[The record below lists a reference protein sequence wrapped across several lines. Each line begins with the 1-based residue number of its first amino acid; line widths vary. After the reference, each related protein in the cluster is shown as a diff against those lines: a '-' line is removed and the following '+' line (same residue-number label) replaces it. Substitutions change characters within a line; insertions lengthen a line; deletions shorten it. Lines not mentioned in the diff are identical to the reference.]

1 MLVLAFLLPMFLG
14 AALLF
19 LIEPMIA
26 KMMLPMLG
34 GSAGVWNTCLVFFQA
49 TLLAGYFYAYAIE
62 RWLKRRLQIALHLA
76 LVVTPLAIVGL
87 LPLHLPADW
96 VPPTQSSPVF
106 WIFGLLLVSV
116 GLPFFILS
124 STAPLI
130 QRWFAESAHKG
141 ASDPYFLYAAG
152 NAGSLCGLLAYPVLL
167 EPLLRLHTHAVLWSY
182 GYLFYVFAIGI
193 CALIVWKSPNGREHL
208 TSVEIEQ
215 PAAGDT
221 WKERLRWIA
230 LAFVPSSLMLGV
242 TTALTTD
249 VPAIPLLWVLSL
261 AIYLV
266 SFILVFAKRP
276 PISHAWMIQREPFL
290 ILAGLIPTV
299 AQSKLSFPILLAL
312 YLAVLFGVAM
322 VCHGELAA
330 TRPAVRRLTEFY
342 LCISIGG
349 VLGGL
354 FNALLAPL
362 IFRTV
367 LELPLALIL
376 AAVLRPTVESKL
388 LTVSGAVWA
397 KRKDWLLPLALGLC
411 MIVVIVGLAHAGIR
425 PSRASNIL
433 IFGYSLL
440 WCLSFAKRR
449 FRFVLGLAAVVFA
462 SFFYSGPLGHVIHTE
477 RSFFGISR
485 VAHDSAGKFHMLIHG
500 GTVHGM
506 QHLDSALSREPL
518 IYYTRSG
525 PAGQIFR
532 AVQTSTP
539 QGNWAIVGLGAGTMA
554 CYLQPGQTLTYYEI
568 DPHVAS
574 IAGDARYFSFLR
586 QCAPQADIVLGDAR
600 LKLRDAPDAH
610 YGLIVLD
617 AFSGDSIPM
626 HLVTREALALYQRKL
641 APHGII
647 AFHIS
652 NIYMNLGP
660 TLDTLARD
668 AHLACLIEND
678 VDVSQA
684 QIDAGKFPS
693 IWVVMARN
701 ESDLT
706 LLRSEHDGSASWV
719 PIPAHPARR
728 VWTDDYSNLLSAI
741 RWN

>member
-1 MLVLAFLLPMFLG
+1 MLVLAFVLPMFLG

-19 LIEPMIA
+19 LVEPMIA

-49 TLLAGYFYAYAIE
+49 MLLGGYFYAYAIE
-62 RWLKRRLQIALHLA
+62 RWLRRRAQIALHMA
-76 LVVTPLAIVGL
+76 LVLTPLAVIGL
-87 LPLHLPADW
+87 LPLHLPSGW
-96 VPPTQSSPVF
+96 VPPTQSNPVF

-167 EPLLRLHTHAVLWSY
+167 EPLLRLHTHAVLWSC
-182 GYLFYVFAIGI
+182 GYLFYVLSIGI
-193 CALIVWKSPNGREHL
+193 CALIVWRSPAVSEPA
-208 TSVEIEQ
+208 TSAEIEQ
-215 PAAGDT
+215 PAAGDM
-221 WKERLRWIA
+221 WKERFHWIA

-261 AIYLV
+261 AIYLI

-276 PISHAWMIQREPFL
+276 PISHAWMIRREPFL

-322 VCHGELAA
+322 VCHGELAE

-376 AAVLRPTVESKL
+376 AALLRPDVDAKPLAGSA
-388 LTVSGAVWA
+388 AVWG
-397 KRKDWLLPLALGLC
+397 KRKDWLLPIALGLC
-411 MIVVIVGLAHAGIR
+411 MIAVILGLARAGIR
-425 PSRASNIL
+425 PSRTSNIL

-449 FRFVLGLAAVVFA
+449 VRFVCGLTAVVLA

-485 VAHDSAGKFHMLIHG
+485 VTGDSDGKFHMLIHG
-500 GTVHGM
+500 GTIHGM
-506 QHLDSALSREPL
+506 QHLDSALSSEPL

-525 PAGQIFR
+525 PAGQISR
-532 AVQTSTP
+532 AAQTSMP

-568 DPHVAS
+568 DPDVAS
-574 IAGDARYFSFLR
+574 LAGDPRYFSFLR
-586 QCAPQADIVLGDAR
+586 QCAPESEIVLGDAR
-600 LKLRDAPDAH
+600 LKLRDAPDGH

-626 HLVTREALALYQRKL
+626 HLITREALALYLRKL

-652 NIYMNLGP
+652 NIYMDLGP
-660 TLDTLARD
+660 TLETLARD
-668 AHLACLIEND
+668 AHLASLIEND
-678 VDVSQA
+678 VDVPQA

-693 IWVVMARN
+693 IWVVMARDQA
-701 ESDLT
+701 DLT
-706 LLRSEHDGSASWV
+706 LLHSEHDAAATWV
-719 PIPAHPARR
+719 PIPAHPASRL
-728 VWTDDYSNLLSAI
+728 WTDDYSNLLSAI

>member
-62 RWLKRRLQIALHLA
+62 RWLRRRLQIALHMA

-87 LPLHLPADW
+87 LPLHLPAGW

-130 QRWFAESAHKG
+130 QRWFSESAHRG

-152 NAGSLCGLLAYPVLL
+152 NTGSLCGLLAYPVLL

-182 GYLFYVFAIGI
+182 GYLLYVLAIGI
-193 CALIVWKSPNGREHL
+193 CALIVWISPNGSERL
-208 TSVEIEQ
+208 TSIEIEQ
-215 PAAGDT
+215 PAAGDM
-221 WKERLRWIA
+221 WKERLRWIG

-322 VCHGELAA
+322 VCHGELAR

-388 LTVSGAVWA
+388 LTASAAVWA
-397 KRKDWLLPLALGLC
+397 KRKDWLLPIALGLC
-411 MIVVIVGLAHAGIR
+411 MVVVIVGLAHAGIR

-449 FRFVLGLAAVVFA
+449 FRFVLGLTAVVFA

-485 VAHDSAGKFHMLIHG
+485 VAHDSAGEFHMLIHG

-626 HLVTREALALYQRKL
+626 HLVTREALALYLRKL

-668 AHLACLIEND
+668 AHLACFIEND
-678 VDVSQA
+678 VDVLQA

>member
-1 MLVLAFLLPMFLG
+1 MLVLAFALSAFLG

-19 LIEPMIA
+19 LVEPMIA

-34 GSAGVWNTCLVFFQA
+34 GSAGVWSTCLVFFQA
-49 TLLAGYFYAYAIE
+49 MLLAGYFYAYAIE
-62 RWLKRRLQIALHLA
+62 RWLGRRLQIAVHMA
-76 LVVTPLAIVGL
+76 LVVMPLAIVGL
-87 LPLHLPADW
+87 LPLHLPLGW
-96 VPPTQSSPVF
+96 VPPTQSNPVF
-106 WIFGLLLVSV
+106 WIFALLLVSV

-124 STAPLI
+124 STAPLM
-130 QRWFAESAHKG
+130 QRWFAESTHHG

-167 EPLLRLHTHAVLWSY
+167 EPLLRLHNHAIFWSC
-182 GYLFYVFAIGI
+182 GYVFYVLAIGI
-193 CALIVWKSPNGREHL
+193 CALTVWKSPHRSERP
-208 TSVEIEQ
+208 TSTSPEQ
-215 PAAGDT
+215 PGT
-221 WKERLRWIA
+221 VGVWKERLRWIA

-261 AIYLV
+261 AIYLI

-276 PISHAWMIQREPFL
+276 PISHAWMIKREPFL

-299 AQSKLSFPILLAL
+299 AQTKLSFPVLLAL

-322 VCHGELAA
+322 VCHGELAR
-330 TRPAVRRLTEFY
+330 TRPVVHRLTEFY

-376 AAVLRPTVESKL
+376 AALLRPSVDAKV
-388 LTVSGAVWA
+388 LTGSAATWA
-397 KRKDWLLPLALGLC
+397 KRKDWLLPAALGLC
-411 MIVVIVGLAHAGIR
+411 MVAVILGLAHLGIQ

-449 FRFVLGLAAVVFA
+449 FRFVAGLAAVVLA
-462 SFFYSGPLGHVIHTE
+462 SYSYAGPLGHVIHSE

-485 VAHDSAGKFHMLIHG
+485 VTSDPAGKFHMLFHG

-506 QHLDSALSREPL
+506 QSLDPAASREPL
-518 IYYTRSG
+518 VYFTRSG

-532 AVQTSTP
+532 AVQTSMP
-539 QGNWAIVGLGAGTMA
+539 HGNWAIVGLGAGTTA

-574 IAGDARYFSFLR
+574 IAENPRYFSFLR

-600 LKLRDAPDAH
+600 LKLRDAPEAQ
-610 YGLIVLD
+610 YGLIILD

-626 HLVTREALALYQRKL
+626 HLITREALAMYQRKL
-641 APHGII
+641 AAHGIV

-652 NIYMNLGP
+652 NIYLDLGP
-660 TLDTLARD
+660 TLDALAKD
-668 AHLACLIEND
+668 AHLACMIEND
-678 VDVSQA
+678 VDVPQA

-701 ESDLT
+701 QADLA
-706 LLRSEHDGSASWV
+706 LLASEHDAGASWV
-719 PIPAHPARR
+719 PIPAQRAVRL
-728 VWTDDYSNLLSAI
+728 WTDDYSNLLSAI
-741 RWN
+741 KWN

>member
-1 MLVLAFLLPMFLG
+1 MLVLAFVLPMFLG

-19 LIEPMIA
+19 LVEPMIA

-49 TLLAGYFYAYAIE
+49 MLLGGYFYAYTIE
-62 RWLKRRLQIALHLA
+62 RCLRRRTQIALHMA
-76 LVVTPLAIVGL
+76 LVLTPLAIVGL
-87 LPLHLPADW
+87 LPLHLPSGWA
-96 VPPTQSSPVF
+96 PPTQSNPVF

-124 STAPLI
+124 STAPLM

-141 ASDPYFLYAAG
+141 ASDPYFFMLPVMPVAFAACWHIRCCLSPCC
-152 NAGSLCGLLAYPVLL
+152 AFTLT
-167 EPLLRLHTHAVLWSY
+167 RSY
-182 GYLFYVFAIGI
+182 GATATSFYVLAIGI
-193 CALIVWKSPNGREHL
+193 CAVIVWRSPAVSEPR
-208 TSVEIEQ
+208 TSAEIVQ
-215 PAAGDT
+215 PATGDM
-221 WKERLRWIA
+221 WKERFHWIA

-261 AIYLV
+261 AIYLI

-276 PISHAWMIQREPFL
+276 PISHAWMIRREPFL

-322 VCHGELAA
+322 VCHGELAK

-376 AAVLRPTVESKL
+376 AALLRPDVETKPLAGSA
-388 LTVSGAVWA
+388 AVWA
-397 KRKDWLLPLALGLC
+397 KRKDWLLPIALGLC
-411 MIVVIVGLAHAGIR
+411 MVAVIVGLERAGIR
-425 PSRASNIL
+425 PSRTSNIL

-449 FRFVLGLAAVVFA
+449 VRFVWGLTAVVLA
-462 SFFYSGPLGHVIHTE
+462 SFFYSGPLGHVLHTE

-485 VAHDSAGKFHMLIHG
+485 VTGDSDGKFHMLIHG
-500 GTVHGM
+500 GTIHGM
-506 QHLDSALSREPL
+506 QHLDSALSSEPL

-525 PAGQIFR
+525 P
-532 AVQTSTP
+532 
-539 QGNWAIVGLGAGTMA
+539 QGRYSGL
-554 CYLQPGQTLTYYEI
+554 
-568 DPHVAS
+568 
-574 IAGDARYFSFLR
+574 
-586 QCAPQADIVLGDAR
+586 
-600 LKLRDAPDAH
+600 
-610 YGLIVLD
+610 
-617 AFSGDSIPM
+617 
-626 HLVTREALALYQRKL
+626 
-641 APHGII
+641 
-647 AFHIS
+647 
-652 NIYMNLGP
+652 
-660 TLDTLARD
+660 
-668 AHLACLIEND
+668 
-678 VDVSQA
+678 
-684 QIDAGKFPS
+684 
-693 IWVVMARN
+693 
-701 ESDLT
+701 
-706 LLRSEHDGSASWV
+706 
-719 PIPAHPARR
+719 RR
-728 VWTDDYSNLLSAI
+728 
-741 RWN
+741 

>member
-1 MLVLAFLLPMFLG
+1 
-14 AALLF
+14 
-19 LIEPMIA
+19 MIA

-49 TLLAGYFYAYAIE
+49 MLLAGYFYAYAID
-62 RWLKRRLQIALHLA
+62 RWLGRRFQTALHMA
-76 LVVTPLAIVGL
+76 LVVMPVAIVGL
-87 LPLHLPADW
+87 FPLHLPPGW
-96 VPPTQSSPVF
+96 VPPTQSNPVF
-106 WIFGLLLVSV
+106 WIFALLLVSV

-124 STAPLI
+124 STAPLL
-130 QRWFAESAHKG
+130 QRWFAETAYNG

-152 NAGSLCGLLAYPVLL
+152 NAGSLCGLLAYPLLL
-167 EPLLRLHTHAVLWSY
+167 EPLLHLHSHAVLWSY
-182 GYLFYVFAIGI
+182 GYLFYALATGI
-193 CALIVWKSPNGREHL
+193 CALTVWKSPNCSARP
-208 TSVEIEQ
+208 TSGEIEK
-215 PAAGDT
+215 PAAGGT
-221 WKERLRWIA
+221 WKERLRWIV
-230 LAFVPSSLMLGV
+230 LAFVPSSLLLGV

-261 AIYLV
+261 AIYLI
-266 SFILVFAKRP
+266 SFIMVFAKRP
-276 PISHAWMIQREPFL
+276 LISHAWMVRREPFL

-299 AQSKLSFPILLAL
+299 AQSKLSFPILLTL
-312 YLAVLFGVAM
+312 YLTVLFGVAM
-322 VCHGELAA
+322 VCHGELAR
-330 TRPAVRRLTEFY
+330 TRPAVCQLTEFY
-342 LCISIGG
+342 LCMSIGG

-354 FNALLAPL
+354 FNALMAPL

-376 AAVLRPTVESKL
+376 AALLRP
-388 LTVSGAVWA
+388 AVDAKFLAGSAATWA
-397 KRKDWLLPLALGLC
+397 KRKDWLLPIALGMCMIAVILGLALEG
-411 MIVVIVGLAHAGIR
+411 VE
-425 PSRASNIL
+425 PSRTSNIL
-433 IFGYSLL
+433 VFGYSLL

-449 FRFVLGLAAVVFA
+449 FRFVAGLVAVVIA
-462 SFFYSGPLGHVIHTE
+462 SLFYAGPFGRVVHTE

-485 VAHDSAGKFHMLIHG
+485 VTSDAGGKFHMLIHG
-500 GTVHGM
+500 GTIHGM
-506 QHLDSALSREPL
+506 QRLDNALSREPL

-568 DPHVAS
+568 DPHVVS
-574 IAGDARYFSFLR
+574 IAEDTRYFSFLR
-586 QCAPQADIVLGDAR
+586 RCAPQADIALGDAR

-610 YGLIVLD
+610 YGLIILD

-652 NIYMNLGP
+652 NIYMDLGP

-678 VDVSQA
+678 VDVPQA

-693 IWVVMARN
+693 IWVVMARDQ
-701 ESDLT
+701 SDLA
-706 LLRSEHDGSASWV
+706 LLRPEHDAAATWV
-719 PIPAHPARR
+719 PIPAHPALRL
-728 VWTDDYSNLLSAI
+728 WTDDYSNLLIAI

>member
-1 MLVLAFLLPMFLG
+1 MLVLAFVLPAFLG

-26 KMMLPMLG
+26 KMMLPLLG

-49 TLLAGYFYAYAIE
+49 MLLAGYFYAYAID
-62 RWLKRRLQIALHLA
+62 RWLRRRLQIALHMV
-76 LVVTPLAIVGL
+76 LVVMPVAVIGL
-87 LPLHLPADW
+87 LPLHLPEGW
-96 VPPTQSSPVF
+96 VPPTQSNPVF
-106 WIFGLLLVSV
+106 WIFALLLVSV
-116 GLPFFILS
+116 GLPFFVLS
-124 STAPLI
+124 STAPLM

-141 ASDPYFLYAAG
+141 ATDPYFLYAAG
-152 NAGSLCGLLAYPVLL
+152 NAGSLFGLLAYPLLL
-167 EPLLRLHTHAVLWSY
+167 EPLLRLHAHAIFWSY
-182 GYLFYVFAIGI
+182 GYVFYVLAIGI
-193 CALIVWKSPNGREHL
+193 CAFVVWRLPGRSEPAKSSETDQPATEGVWKQRWH
-208 TSVEIEQ
+208 
-215 PAAGDT
+215 
-221 WKERLRWIA
+221 WIA

-261 AIYLV
+261 AIYLI

-276 PISHAWMIQREPFL
+276 PISHAWMIRREPFL
-290 ILAGLIPTV
+290 ILAGLIPIV
-299 AQSKLSFPILLAL
+299 AQTKLSFPILLAL

-322 VCHGELAA
+322 VCHGELAR

-349 VLGGL
+349 VFGGL

-367 LELPLALIL
+367 LELPLALVL
-376 AAVLRPTVESKL
+376 AALLRPQIDAKPMEGS
-388 LTVSGAVWA
+388 AVAWT
-397 KRKDWLLPLALGLC
+397 KRKDWMLPIALGLC
-411 MIVVIVGLAHAGIR
+411 MVIVIVGLERAGIR
-425 PSRASNIL
+425 ASRTSNIL

-449 FRFVLGLAAVVFA
+449 FRFVWGLTAVVLA

-485 VAHDSAGKFHMLIHG
+485 VTSDSGGKFHMLIHG
-500 GTVHGM
+500 GTIHGM
-506 QHLDSALSREPL
+506 QHLDSGLSREPL

-532 AVQTSTP
+532 AVQKSTP

-554 CYLQPGQTLTYYEI
+554 CYLQPGQTLAYYEI
-568 DPHVAS
+568 DPHVAN
-574 IAGDARYFSFLR
+574 IAGDGDYFSFLR
-586 QCAPQADIVLGDAR
+586 QCAPKGEIVLGDAR
-600 LKLRDAPDAH
+600 LKLRDAPDSH
-610 YGLIVLD
+610 YGLIILD

-641 APHGII
+641 APHGIV

-652 NIYMNLGP
+652 NIYMDLGP

-684 QIDAGKFPS
+684 EIDAGKFPS
-693 IWVVMARN
+693 IWVVMARGRD
-701 ESDLT
+701 DLNV
-706 LLRSEHDGSASWV
+706 LASEHDGQATWV
-719 PIPAHPARR
+719 PIPAHAAQR